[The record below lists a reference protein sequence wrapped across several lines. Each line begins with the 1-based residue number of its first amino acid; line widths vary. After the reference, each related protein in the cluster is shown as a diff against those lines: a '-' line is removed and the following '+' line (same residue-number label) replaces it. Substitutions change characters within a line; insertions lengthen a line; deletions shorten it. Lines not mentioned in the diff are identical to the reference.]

1 MHAPYYTSITK
12 HYKEAEC
19 MRAQYEPLMLEY
31 GVDIVINGH
40 NHAYE
45 RIAPVYNFTTTG
57 QACVGKK
64 CFDSKCFAA
73 HFTLGGGCADDLT
86 VGYVDVQRNDPP
98 APDNEGPQTYCNSAL
113 GAAAMFDSFNDTC
126 PLYQKQVC
134 NAVEVPIPGGLPAFC
149 PTAQPDYSRFRESV
163 FGRAEL
169 SFDSATSATWTYYRI
184 DAPSVVADQ
193 VTLTRDPA
201 GCGMKA

>member
-1 MHAPYYTSITK
+1 MHAPFYTTLTK

-19 MRAQYEPLMLEY
+19 MRAQYEPLMLKY

-57 QACVGKK
+57 QACVGNK
-64 CFDSKCFAA
+64 CFESECFAA

-86 VGYVDVQRNDPP
+86 VGYVDVQRYP
-98 APDNEGPQTYCNSAL
+98 PQTSGKTPAAYCNYEL
-113 GAAAMFDSFNDTC
+113 GAKKMSKSFNSSL
-126 PLYQKQVC
+126 PKYQQPVC
-134 NAVEVPIPGGLPAFC
+134 NAVDVPIPGGLEGFC
-149 PTAQPDYSRFRESV
+149 PTAQPDFSRYRASI

-184 DAPSVVADQ
+184 DAPLVVADQ
-193 VTLTRDPA
+193 VTITRDPTA
-201 GCGMKA
+201 CGLKA